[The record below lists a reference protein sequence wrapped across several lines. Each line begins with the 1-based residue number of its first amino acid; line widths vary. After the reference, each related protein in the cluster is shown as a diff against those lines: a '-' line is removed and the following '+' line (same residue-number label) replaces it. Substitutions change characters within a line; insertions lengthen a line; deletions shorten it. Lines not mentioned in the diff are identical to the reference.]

1 MTTLLP
7 NLKIPKNS
15 YKKKFDERMQVV
27 ENKLKENHHKFL
39 SMLNDVVNKAKTARH
54 LAQFN
59 SIVQTEN
66 AEKIKCVNSDVNS
79 LKNEIEKPKMKSQN
93 FAMKLMTPRKE
104 QFKKIIQEQ
113 IEKITQKVARKIKE
127 VIPEILFSKT
137 VWNMEGAHC
146 STSESFANYETIIVK
161 FSDWGFSEDIKSTSI
176 KTPTNENCKYVSQ
189 MNSSTITSHRND
201 AV

>member
-1 MTTLLP
+1 
-7 NLKIPKNS
+7 
-15 YKKKFDERMQVV
+15 MQVV

-93 FAMKLMTPRKE
+93 FAIKLMTPRKE

-176 KTPTNENCKYVSQ
+176 KTPINENCKYVSQ